1 MPIASPRRKTRH
13 ATLLPAFAA
22 IALRPSLHRL
32 VGAIAAILV
41 CPVALGQAPGAVMA
55 VAVKFDIAAYR
66 VLGSALLAESEL
78 QRLLAPFTGR
88 GMDFG
93 DIQQAMQAIRAAYA
107 RTGYRSVA
115 VGLPEQELGDG
126 VVKIVVTETVIEA
139 VEVSGNRHFGGE
151 RLRAFFPMLE
161 EGRPV
166 DFNRL
171 GRTLD
176 VVNENPA
183 LKAAVEIAP
192 GSQPALRTARIVATE
207 QNPLAWS
214 VSADNSGTRAT
225 GKHRLGL
232 GLRHADVAGL
242 GHVLTAQYSAS
253 AEKSSAV
260 SFWGIGYRLP
270 LPARGM
276 SLDFYAGHSDVNSG
290 TVAGLFDVAGKGSV
304 GGARATWQ
312 LDRSGGYR
320 HQVAAGIDY
329 REFSNKVT
337 LNGGGQSLV
346 PDYTVHPLNLAYAA
360 EHGRTA
366 FSVSLLRGFA
376 GAARSDSATLAQA
389 RLGADAN
396 YQLLRFAA
404 NHSAPLAAGWV
415 AQAGL
420 SAQQAGDP
428 LVPGEQFGLGGAQS
442 VRGFDERYLAGDSGA
457 RVSLETHTP
466 PGQFG
471 ALQLKG
477 LAFIDYGELRRNLAQ
492 PGEPARES
500 IASWG
505 LGARLVLAKQLS
517 LALDVA
523 AVLHGT
529 ASHPAGSGRVHLS
542 LQAIF

>member
-1 MPIASPRRKTRH
+1 MPIATPRRKTRH
-13 ATLLPAFAA
+13 AKLLPAFAA
-22 IALRPSLHRL
+22 IVRRPLAATAAMLACTAAL
-32 VGAIAAILV
+32 A
-41 CPVALGQAPGAVMA
+41 QAPGAPA
-55 VAVKFDIAAYR
+55 AAPVKFEIRAYR
-66 VLGSALLAESEL
+66 VVGGALLDESEL
-78 QRLLAPFTGR
+78 QRLLAPFTGGER
-88 GMDFG
+88 DFG
-93 DIQQAMQAIRAAYA
+93 DIQRALRAIREAYA
-107 RTGYRSVA
+107 GAGYRGVA

-126 VVKIVVTETVIEA
+126 IVKIVVTETAIETI
-139 VEVSGNRHFGGE
+139 EVSGNSHFGSE

-171 GRTLD
+171 GRALD

-192 GSQPALRTARIVATE
+192 GSRPALRTARIVATE

-253 AEKSSAV
+253 ADKSSAV

-304 GGARATWQ
+304 GGARASWQ

-320 HQVAAGIDY
+320 HQVAVGIDY
-329 REFSNKVT
+329 RAFSNKVT
-337 LNGGGQSLV
+337 LNGGGPSLV
-346 PDYTVHPLNLAYAA
+346 PDYTVHPFNLAYAA
-360 EHGRTA
+360 DHGRTA

-396 YQLLRFAA
+396 YRLLRFAA
-404 NHSAPLAAGWV
+404 NHSVPLAAGWI

-420 SAQQAGDP
+420 SGQQAGDP

-442 VRGFDERYLAGDSGA
+442 VRGFDERYIAGDSGA
-457 RVSLETHTP
+457 RVSLEAHTP

-492 PGEPARES
+492 PGELAKES

-505 LGARLVLAKQLS
+505 LGTRLVLAKQLS

-523 AVLHGT
+523 TVVHGT

-542 LQAIF
+542 LQATF